1 MESDSARIEFDYIR
15 QVGSLSQQSLINFYE
30 NLAYELTIS
39 IRFIWADGA
48 DEGLN
53 DSQKV
58 ERMKWINE
66 VMHRVVRKIA
76 YLSVGINEWS
86 EADTWD
92 MMQHYISLCPDISGH
107 IRYAI
112 VRSYESVDRPG
123 SVAQRPPICQA

>member
-1 MESDSARIEFDYIR
+1 MEPNSARIEFDYVR

-39 IRFIWADGA
+39 IRFIRADGA

-66 VMHRVVRKIA
+66 VMHRVVQKIS
-76 YLSVGINEWS
+76 YLRIGMNEWS

-92 MMQHYISLCPDISGH
+92 MMLHYIFVTHRVKFFVFGNAMPF
-107 IRYAI
+107 
-112 VRSYESVDRPG
+112 
-123 SVAQRPPICQA
+123 